1 MLRKSDYDRISNMSI
16 TDFIGMIG
24 VAAVTYSYLLL
35 HLGKV
40 TRESN
45 IYLASNS
52 LGAILIMISLWY
64 DWNLCEFIME
74 VIWLAI
80 SIFGIVKK
88 MRG

>member
-1 MLRKSDYDRISNMSI
+1 MNT

-24 VAAVTYSYLLL
+24 VVMVTCSYLLL
-35 HLGKV
+35 HLEHV

-45 IYLASNS
+45 VYLAANS
-52 LGAILIMISLWY
+52 IGAILIMISLWY

-80 SIFGIVKK
+80 SILGIVKK
-88 MRG
+88 INS

>member
-24 VAAVTYSYLLL
+24 VAMVTCSYLLL
-35 HLGKV
+35 HLEHV

-45 IYLASNS
+45 IYLTANS